1 MRGAV
6 VKAGWAFGLA
16 VASLAAPDAR
26 AADPPS
32 AQTKLMSSPSAVIQ
46 PAQAQGDVR
55 ALIGGGFVQ
64 PLASAAVLRLGPAD
78 ADWSDNG
85 LEVLLP
91 IGPPHGRYAAGRGR
105 PAAGAGTDDVTCL
118 TQAVY
123 YESRGEPL
131 EGQEGVAQVVMN
143 RTHSARYPGSVCG
156 VVFQR
161 SGGGTCQFTFA
172 CDGSMDRLIQPSAW
186 DKAKSIAT
194 QALGGFVYKPLESAT
209 HYHASWMTP
218 YWAPTLTR
226 IQQVGGQ
233 IFYQ

>member
-1 MRGAV
+1 MAGRFAGA
-6 VKAGWAFGLA
+6 WAIGL
-16 VASLAAPDAR
+16 LAAVI
-26 AADPPS
+26 AAPAAAAVPAASDSP
-32 AQTKLMSSPSAVIQ
+32 AIQTETPRGGEI
-46 PAQAQGDVR
+46 R
-55 ALIGGGFVQ
+55 ALIGDDMAQ
-64 PLASAAVLRLGPAD
+64 PVAAAAVLRLGPAD

-85 LEVLLP
+85 LPVMLP
-91 IGPPHGRYAAGRGR
+91 IGRPHAKYASGAMAGGAAAGGD
-105 PAAGAGTDDVTCL
+105 PLTCL

-172 CDGSMDRLIQPSAW
+172 CDGSMDRLIQPTAW
-186 DKAKSIAT
+186 DRAKSVAS
-194 QALGGFVYKPLESAT
+194 QALGGFTYKPLELAT

-218 YWAPTLTR
+218 YWSSSLTR

-233 IFYQ
+233 IFYH

>member
-1 MRGAV
+1 MVR
-6 VKAGWAFGLA
+6 AGWAVGL
-16 VASLAAPDAR
+16 LAGILSAP
-26 AADPPS
+26 AAQAANPS
-32 AQTKLMSSPSAVIQ
+32 EIALAQTLPTTSPSTAIQ
-46 PAQAQGDVR
+46 PAQAQGGVR
-55 ALIGGGFVQ
+55 ALIGGDLVQ
-64 PLASAAVLRLGPAD
+64 PLSGTAVLRLGPAD

-91 IGPPHGRYAAGRGR
+91 IERPHARYASASGRR
-105 PAAGAGTDDVTCL
+105 AAGAGTDDLTCL

-172 CDGSMDRLIQPSAW
+172 CDGSMDRLIQPTAW
-186 DKAKSIAT
+186 DKAKGVAS

-209 HYHASWMTP
+209 HYHESWMTP

-226 IQQVGGQ
+226 IQQIGGQ